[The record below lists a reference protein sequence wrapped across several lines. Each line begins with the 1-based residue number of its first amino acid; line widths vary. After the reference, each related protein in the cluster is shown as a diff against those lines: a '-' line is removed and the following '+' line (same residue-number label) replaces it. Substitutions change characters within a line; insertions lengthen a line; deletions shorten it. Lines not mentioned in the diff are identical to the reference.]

1 MLLTIEDIWSLKDDN
16 TDFTIK
22 GVFTWGKS
30 HRDDFVISYRVYMM
44 TVSLPTMLTLKLNQ
58 NRKYGVYRRRQ

>member
-1 MLLTIEDIWSLKDDN
+1 MLLTIEDTWSLKDDN

-22 GVFTWGKS
+22 GVFTWEKS

-44 TVSLPTMLTLKLNQ
+44 TGSFPTMMTLKLNE
-58 NRKYGVYRRRQ
+58 NRKHGVHRQ